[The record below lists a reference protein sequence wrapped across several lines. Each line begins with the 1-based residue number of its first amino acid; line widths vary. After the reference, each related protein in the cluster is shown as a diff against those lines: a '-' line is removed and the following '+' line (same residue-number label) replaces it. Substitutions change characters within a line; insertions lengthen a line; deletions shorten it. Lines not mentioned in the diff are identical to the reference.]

1 MHLLFSHKLIVE
13 LPENREGEGDRREKM
28 ANFKYKPPDLSDF
41 FDLTKDFKK
50 VVIQVISIS
59 FLFHPDVLF

>member
-1 MHLLFSHKLIVE
+1 MNYQRTEKE
-13 LPENREGEGDRREKM
+13 KGRGEKM

>member
-1 MHLLFSHKLIVE
+1 
-13 LPENREGEGDRREKM
+13 M

-59 FLFHPDVLF
+59 FLFHPEVLC